1 LLPFARCRAENVYPK
16 KIFQEK
22 AKALW
27 VKKPT
32 KPGEGAVKKNHLKK
46 SPLRRLAR
54 SS

>member
-1 LLPFARCRAENVYPK
+1 MPGGKRIPK
-16 KIFQEK
+16 KLFSRKSRIPS
-22 AKALW
+22 

-32 KPGEGAVKKNHLKK
+32 KPGEGAVEKNQLKK